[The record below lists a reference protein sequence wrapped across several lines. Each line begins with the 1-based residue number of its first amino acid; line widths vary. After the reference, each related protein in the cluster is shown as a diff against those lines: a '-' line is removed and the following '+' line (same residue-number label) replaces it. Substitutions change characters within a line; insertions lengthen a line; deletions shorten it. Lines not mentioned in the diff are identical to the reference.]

1 LVSCLRPPA
10 LRVRRTELISIPAY
24 FALYTAH
31 RRTNKPY
38 VLLAWTIF
46 LLGTTIFVANNA
58 ALPMFELSQKY
69 AVANEV
75 QKSLLAAA
83 GESMLARGAH
93 GSLGVFFSFF
103 LPTLAALAMSIVM
116 LQGKIFSKVNAYL
129 GIIGN
134 ALMLVYV
141 VSVTFVPSV
150 KETAVVFAMPGG
162 LLLIAWMVMFT
173 IRLFKLGT
181 SKESEYLQLRGQ

>member
-1 LVSCLRPPA
+1 
-10 LRVRRTELISIPAY
+10 
-24 FALYTAH
+24 
-31 RRTNKPY
+31 
-38 VLLAWTIF
+38 
-46 LLGTTIFVANNA
+46 
-58 ALPMFELSQKY
+58 
-69 AVANEV
+69 
-75 QKSLLAAA
+75 
-83 GESMLARGAH
+83 
-93 GSLGVFFSFF
+93 
-103 LPTLAALAMSIVM
+103 MSIVM

-181 SKESEYLQLRGQ
+181 SKESDYIQVRGQ